1 MNNKKLMLYTIVLI
15 AILAVA
21 YAGLNYIFSPR
32 LIYGADS
39 CFMEKK
45 VEFGRNILIND
56 CGHNLDLQIDRS
68 NYTNEYL
75 YFVNLTSFK
84 IDGEDYI
91 KRVNE
96 GDPVQIIIYEG
107 MVNIRTKPNL
117 VFGKKQGII
126 FMRPDKENKDWTVII
141 KQIGPSG
148 ATLRIVHS

>member
-1 MNNKKLMLYTIVLI
+1 MSNKKLILWAFALI
-15 AILAVA
+15 AVLAVA

-32 LIYGADS
+32 LIYGMDS
-39 CFMEKK
+39 CIIETK
-45 VEFGRNILIND
+45 VEFGRNIAIND
-56 CGHNLDLQIDRS
+56 CGHNLDLRIDRS

-84 IDGEDYI
+84 VDEEDYI

-117 VFGKKQGII
+117 VFVKKQGII

-141 KQIGPSG
+141 KQIDSNG